1 MDQKMNAMELMTKSD
16 FNNSFYTLTPSLQSF
31 AYNLTK
37 DSEEAKDLYQETA
50 FRAMTNRDKFKA
62 GTNLKAWLFTIMKNI
77 FINNYR
83 KKSKANTIMDNTDN
97 LYFLNS
103 SENSIVNGAGTNI
116 MMDELNTMIKNLEES
131 IRVPFEMHYV
141 GFKYQEI
148 ADKLE
153 LPLGTVKSR
162 IFFARK
168 ELKRQIKGQYGNYT
182 TIRSKLSA

>member
-1 MDQKMNAMELMTKSD
+1 MSKVEFT
-16 FNNSFYTLTPSLQSF
+16 NSFYTLTPSLQSF

-83 KKSKANTIMDNTDN
+83 KKTKAKTIMDSTDN
-97 LYFLNS
+97 MYFLNS
-103 SENSIVNGAGTNI
+103 TDNSISNGAGTNI
-116 MMDELNTMIKNLEES
+116 MMEELGGMIKSLDAS

-148 ADKLE
+148 ADQLE

-168 ELKRQIKGQYGNYT
+168 ELKEKIKSQYGNHT

>member
-1 MDQKMNAMELMTKSD
+1 MELMSKIEFNKSL
-16 FNNSFYTLTPSLQSF
+16 YTLTPSLKSF
-31 AYNLTK
+31 ALNLTK
-37 DSEEAKDLYQETA
+37 DSEDAKDLYQETA
-50 FRAMTNRDKFKA
+50 FRAITNREKFKA

-83 KKSKANTIMDNTDN
+83 KKSKANTIIDNTN
-97 LYFLNS
+97 NMYYLNS
-103 SENSIVNGAGTNI
+103 TDTAINNGAGTNI
-116 MMDELNTMIKNLEES
+116 MMDELGGMIRNLDES
-131 IRVPFEMHYV
+131 IRVPFEMHYT

-148 ADKLE
+148 ADQLE

-168 ELKRQIKGQYGNYT
+168 ELKNQIERQYGNLS